1 MRSTIGSNNLQTVA
15 ALLRLQGRRM
25 DAPEARLALEEAVR
39 RVGTIAIVHET
50 LSQTFDE
57 QVGFDEIAD
66 RLSAMVTE
74 VAAGGGEVV
83 TSRSGSF
90 GRLPAAVATP
100 LAMVLTELLQN
111 AVEHAFGDAGGD
123 IDVRVLR
130 LAGRLEVVI
139 DDDGRGLPDGFD
151 PALSGPLRPVDR
163 TLVESELGASSRW
176 VPDRGVAL
184 ESTSTCRCQR
194 RESSGG
200 EESAETAL
208 DREPGKGAASPAG
221 S

>member
-1 MRSTIGSNNLQTVA
+1 M
-15 ALLRLQGRRM
+15 
-25 DAPEARLALEEAVR
+25 
-39 RVGTIAIVHET
+39 IAIVHET

-57 QVGFDEIAD
+57 QVAFDEIAD

-83 TSRSGSF
+83 TSRSGSSF
-90 GRLPAAVATP
+90 GRLPSAVATP

-151 PALSGPLRPVDR
+151 PALSGRLGLSIVR
-163 TLVESELGASSRW
+163 TLVESELGSLISLGPRPGDGTRVDLD
-176 VPDRGVAL
+176 VPL
-184 ESTSTCRCQR
+184 
-194 RESSGG
+194 
-200 EESAETAL
+200 SAT
-208 DREPGKGAASPAG
+208 
-221 S
+221 